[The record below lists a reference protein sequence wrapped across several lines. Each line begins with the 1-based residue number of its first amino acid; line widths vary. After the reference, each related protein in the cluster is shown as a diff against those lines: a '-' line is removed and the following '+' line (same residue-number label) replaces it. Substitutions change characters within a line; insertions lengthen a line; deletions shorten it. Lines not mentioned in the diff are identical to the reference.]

1 MSISLVLFDL
11 DGTLTDSA
19 PGITRSVAYALEKM
33 GAEPLPPEG
42 LLRFIG
48 PPLKQSFRR
57 YCGFD
62 DARCEEAV
70 RCYREYFTAGGM
82 FENAVY
88 PGVPEALA
96 ELRSAGLRLA
106 VATSKPE
113 LYSRQITGRFGL
125 TAYFEGVFGAAMD
138 ETRTDKAEVVRYAL
152 ASLGASPAEALMV
165 GDREHDVLGAKQ
177 AGLPCVGVLW
187 GYGSREELTKA
198 GAEAL
203 AETPE
208 ALAELIEAIRTSGP
222 HFSAK

>member
-42 LLRFIG
+42 RLRFIG

-57 YCGFD
+57 YCSFD
-62 DARCEEAV
+62 EARCEEAV
-70 RCYREYFTAGGM
+70 RRYREYFTAGGM

-96 ELRSAGLRLA
+96 ALRSDGLRLA

-113 LYSRQITGRFGL
+113 LYSRQIADRFGL
-125 TAYFEGVFGAAMD
+125 TPCFEGVFGAAMD
-138 ETRTDKAEVVRYAL
+138 ETRTDKAEVIRYAL
-152 ASLGASPAEALMV
+152 DSLGASPAEVLMV

-187 GYGSREELTKA
+187 GYGSREELAAA
-198 GAEAL
+198 GAGAL

-208 ALAELIEAIRTSGP
+208 ALPALIRALCTPSSR
-222 HFSAK
+222 F